1 MYQTQLLVGG
11 AWVPSRSGNTFCRV
25 SSKDGEVASKAAAA
39 STQDIIGTL
48 QGAINGQKKWSKT
61 GPGARRAVLL
71 KAADLLESYS
81 DECTERMVAEVGAAR
96 NWAQFNVKLGANML
110 REAGS
115 ATSHITGD
123 ILPSDIP
130 GSLAMGMRVPAGIS
144 LGIAPWNAPIILAAR
159 AVAMP
164 IACGNAAILKGSEIC
179 PATQM
184 MVAKALH
191 EAGLPP
197 GVISYVTHAPED
209 ASDVVGALIDHPA
222 VRRVNFT
229 GSTKVG
235 RTIAEHA
242 ARALKPALLE
252 LGGKA
257 PFVVLEDADLDAA
270 VAAAA
275 FGAFMNQGQICM
287 STERILVDA
296 RIEGEFVSRLV
307 EKAKTLK
314 AADPRTDEEATLGA
328 LVSADTS
335 VRIAG
340 LLEQAVAAGAQ
351 ILTGGPSDNAVMQP
365 TVVDHVTPD
374 MALFREETFGPVVAI
389 TRFDTDAQAIE
400 LANDTEFGLTGS
412 VFGKDASRA
421 LAVAQQIESGIC
433 HVNGPTVHDEA
444 HMPFGGVKN
453 SGYGRFGFRSSIE
466 MFTELRWVT
475 MQTGQRHYP
484 I

>member
-1 MYQTQLLVGG
+1 MYQTQLLIAGEWTP
-11 AWVPSRSGNTFCRV
+11 AHAGNTFSRV
-25 SSKDGEVASKAAAA
+25 SSTDDTVASTSAAA
-39 STQDIIGTL
+39 TVKDIERVI
-48 QGAINGQKKWSKT
+48 QGATEGHKVWSKT
-61 GPGARRAVLL
+61 GPGARRALLL
-71 KAADLLESYS
+71 KAADLLESYNH
-81 DECTERMVAEVGAAR
+81 ECTERMVAEIGAAR

-123 ILPSDIP
+123 VLPSDVP

-209 ASDVVGALIDHPA
+209 AADVVGALIDDPA

-229 GSTKVG
+229 GSTNVG
-235 RTIAEHA
+235 RTIAERA

-257 PFVVLEDADLDAA
+257 PFVVLEDADLNAA

-296 RIEGEFVSRLV
+296 RIADDFVGRLSK
-307 EKAKTLK
+307 KAKTLK
-314 AADPRTDEEATLGA
+314 AADPRSGEEATLGA

-340 LLEQAVAAGAQ
+340 LMEQAVAAGAKV
-351 ILTGGPSDNAVMQP
+351 LTGGPSDTAIMQP

-374 MALFREETFGPVVAI
+374 MALFREETFGPIVAI
-389 TRFDTDAQAIE
+389 TRFETVAQAIE
-400 LANDTEFGLTGS
+400 LANDTQYGLTGS
-412 VFGKDASRA
+412 VFCKDASRA
-421 LAVAQQIESGIC
+421 LAIAQQIESGIC

-475 MQTGQRHYP
+475 MQYGPRHYP